1 VCPALVLVL
10 LVVVWPGCS
19 VRGWAGWVLVGCE
32 RASSAAADG
41 GAGLW
46 WRPCC
51 GAVCLS
57 LLCLAWPALLWP
69 GLVWSGV
76 VGCAGVLVRGGA
88 GGPGGRGRVS
98 SGGVGSGGAVWW
110 CVPVA
115 GSGVGVWRWW
125 VLPVGLV
132 VGSGV
137 RGVGAGAGGFV
148 CVFLCR
154 GGGWPG
160 GWSRGWVTRVGRG
173 RGGVRTGKHTACAVW

>member
-1 VCPALVLVL
+1 M
-10 LVVVWPGCS
+10 
-19 VRGWAGWVLVGCE
+19 GCE
-32 RASSAAADG
+32 RALSAAADG

-57 LLCLAWPALLWP
+57 LLCLACSPLAWP
-69 GLVWSGV
+69 GLVCV
-76 VGCAGVLVRGGA
+76 VGCAGVLVRGVCGRA
-88 GGPGGRGRVS
+88 GRAGWVS

-125 VLPVGLV
+125 VLPVG
-132 VGSGV
+132 SGV

-154 GGGWPG
+154 GGGGRVGGPGGGWPG
-160 GWSRGWVTRVGRG
+160 VGRVEVGSG
-173 RGGVRTGKHTACAVW
+173 RGADR